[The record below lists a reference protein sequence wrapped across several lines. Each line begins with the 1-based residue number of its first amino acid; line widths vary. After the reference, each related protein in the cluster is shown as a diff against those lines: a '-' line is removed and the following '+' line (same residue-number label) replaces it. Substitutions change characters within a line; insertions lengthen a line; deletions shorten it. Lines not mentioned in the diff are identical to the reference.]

1 MDGPDDPEDA
11 VDVDG
16 DTGVAGVAGVA
27 GVTDAAGAAR
37 VAAAGLGLGPAPAL
51 AAALSRLAARARAKR
66 LSDFLCDLGVGLETE
81 EAGSAAGGAA
91 ADCSSCSASRGLVK
105 ELSIVGTPGVHRT
118 YLPVELDPYQ
128 VAYCVGPYLRA
139 QPHKALH
146 SIPEPILSTS

>member
-105 ELSIVGTPGVHRT
+105 ELSIALGRRESTAPIPTST
-118 YLPVELDPYQ
+118 YELS
-128 VAYCVGPYLRA
+128 
-139 QPHKALH
+139 
-146 SIPEPILSTS
+146 SIPTR